1 MKTSLVLILILL
13 VGTITPSIALAASTY
28 DLQVTLISNPTIVA
42 PGTNGYIELAL
53 KNTGTQNIQ
62 DIDITA
68 SSWDPKVVIPQG
80 SWDVSVGDLDAG
92 DSTTAL
98 YEFKV
103 SSTASP
109 ALCQVIFEITYSGGY
124 ETRQTAIIKVEDANV
139 LDVASVT
146 PTSINIG
153 EATTLVFNITNNGG
167 ASVENVLFTWED
179 TNDLILPV
187 GADNRIIIPSIAAE
201 NYTEIPITIMASS
214 SIAPGVYPL
223 TITMEF
229 YDRTGTKQT
238 VTSKVGLQ
246 ISGTTTFDLVLQS
259 STSGS
264 TTFAVVNTGANV
276 ASSVIVSIPQQMSY
290 VATGVSSTS
299 LGNLDAGDYTLAT
312 FQLSS
317 VTRNTTTQ
325 NPSFNRSWTGGTPP
339 SVDPS
344 TRDTFMNRSFLGLG
358 SSGLLVQISYTDVFG
373 VRQTIQKQVTVSS
386 VSSGSSTGF
395 ASRTGTQGG
404 SGVFGQS
411 QSSGSS
417 NSLEYIVIGVV
428 GIIIIVAI
436 IQLGRKK
443 KLPRFSKFFKGRRKE

>member
-1 MKTSLVLILILL
+1 
-13 VGTITPSIALAASTY
+13 
-28 DLQVTLISNPTIVA
+28 
-42 PGTNGYIELAL
+42 
-53 KNTGTQNIQ
+53 
-62 DIDITA
+62 
-68 SSWDPKVVIPQG
+68 
-80 SWDVSVGDLDAG
+80 
-92 DSTTAL
+92 
-98 YEFKV
+98 
-103 SSTASP
+103 
-109 ALCQVIFEITYSGGY
+109 
-124 ETRQTAIIKVEDANV
+124 
-139 LDVASVT
+139 
-146 PTSINIG
+146 
-153 EATTLVFNITNNGG
+153 
-167 ASVENVLFTWED
+167 
-179 TNDLILPV
+179 
-187 GADNRIIIPSIAAE
+187 
-201 NYTEIPITIMASS
+201 MASS

-223 TITMEF
+223 AITMEF

-276 ASSVIVSIPQQMSY
+276 ASSVIVSIPQQISY
-290 VATGVSSTS
+290 VASGVSSTS

-358 SSGLLVQISYTDVFG
+358 SNGLLVQISYTDVFG
-373 VRQTIQKQVTVSS
+373 VRQTIQKQVIVSS
-386 VSSGSSTGF
+386 VSSASLSGF
-395 ASRTGTQGG
+395 TSRTGTQGSYG
-404 SGVFGQS
+404 GFGQS

>member
-1 MKTSLVLILILL
+1 MKKTYYLMTVVLSCLFIFN
-13 VGTITPSIALAASTY
+13 TIGSINVSAAG
-28 DLQVTLISNPTIVA
+28 LQVTFTTNPTIVA
-42 PGTNGYIELAL
+42 PGTNGYIEVNL
-53 KNTGTQNIQ
+53 KSIGGATSYIG
-62 DIDITA
+62 ITA
-68 SSWDPKVVIPQG
+68 SSWDPNTVIPQG
-80 SWDVSVGDLDAG
+80 NWEVDVGSLDSGESYSVI
-92 DSTTAL
+92 

-103 SSTASP
+103 PSTASP
-109 ALCQVIFEITYSGGY
+109 GLYQVVFETTGGN
-124 ETRQTAIIKVEDANV
+124 TIRQTAVIQVQDATV

-153 EATTLVFNITNNGG
+153 EATILVFNITNNGG
-167 ASVENVLFTWED
+167 ASVENILFTWED

-201 NYTEIPITIMASS
+201 NHTEIPIVVMASS
-214 SIAPGVYPL
+214 GISPGVYPL
-223 TITMEF
+223 TITMDF
-229 YDRTGTKQT
+229 YDRTGTEQT
-238 VTSKVGLQ
+238 VVSTVGLQ

-276 ASSVIVSIPQQMSY
+276 ASSVIVSIPQQISY
-290 VATGVSSTS
+290 VAAGVSSAS

-344 TRDTFMNRSFLGLG
+344 TRDTFMNRSFSGLE
-358 SSGLLVQISYTDVFG
+358 SNGLLVQISYTDVFG
-373 VRQTIQKQVTVSS
+373 VRQTIQKQVIVSS
-386 VSSGSSTGF
+386 VSSASLSGF
-395 ASRTGTQGG
+395 TSRTGTQG
-404 SGVFGQS
+404 SFGQS

-443 KLPRFSKFFKGRRKE
+443 KLPHFSKFFKGRRKE